1 MNITAASLLTVQAYS
16 LNRRAH
22 RARLIAHRRARSIAL
37 GPALRLQFED
47 ELTVRYQIQEVLRVD
62 RADDDARR
70 LQDEIDTWS
79 HLVPDGTHWKASLLI
94 ELPDA
99 QERARSLPQ
108 LSEAA
113 HHVYVQVGRACVTA
127 SANEDL
133 HDRHLGRPS
142 GVHFLRF
149 QLPESLRAALLA
161 GAPARI
167 GCAHAAHAVERAMP
181 PALLLQLARDLTLP
195 RKCCDLE
202 PAFGAGL
209 SPMPIC

>member
-22 RARLIAHRRARSIAL
+22 RALLIAHRRARSITL

-47 ELTVRYQIQEVLRVD
+47 ERTVRYQIQEVLRAD
-62 RADDDARR
+62 RADHDAQR
-70 LQDEIDTWS
+70 LQEEIDTWS
-79 HLVPDGTHWKASLLI
+79 HLVPDGTQWKSTLLI

-99 QERARSLPQ
+99 QERRRALPQ

-113 HHVYVQVGRACVTA
+113 HQFYVQVGRARVTA

-167 GCAHAAHAVERAMP
+167 GCAHAAHAVEQAMP
-181 PALLLQLARDLTLP
+181 PALLQQLARDLTLP
-195 RKCCDLE
+195 RKRCDLE
-202 PAFGAGL
+202 PAVDGPL
-209 SPMPIC
+209 SLLPA